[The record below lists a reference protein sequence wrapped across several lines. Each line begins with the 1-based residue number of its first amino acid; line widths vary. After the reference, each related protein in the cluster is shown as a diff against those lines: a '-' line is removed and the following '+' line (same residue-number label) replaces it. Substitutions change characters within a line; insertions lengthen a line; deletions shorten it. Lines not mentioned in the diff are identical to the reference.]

1 MNILG
6 HISIIRGFSVV
17 ACLTAAFAPT
27 LAHGQTRA
35 VETATGPA
43 LMTRTNELVKQNA
56 LPIIRA
62 QAERFRLKIDP
73 ENWIFA
79 SMNDIYVL
87 NVGMSGFER
96 LTTQDLV
103 RGTIIGMICVSAP
116 GEDLAGPLTRDFY
129 AVKAVST
136 TRAQLLDDSGRVV
149 LDDLK
154 MTVSRGS
161 RDPLAGRSV
170 DLTIRRRHF
179 QASYSGPRL
188 SVDVCI
194 GRAC

>member
-6 HISIIRGFSVV
+6 HISTIRGFSVV
-17 ACLTAAFAPT
+17 AWLTVAFVPP
-27 LAHGQTRA
+27 LAQAQTRA

-87 NVGMSGFER
+87 NVGVSGFER
-96 LTTQDLV
+96 LTTEDLG
-103 RGTIIGMICVSAP
+103 RGTIIGMICISAP
-116 GEDLAGPLTRDFY
+116 REDLAGPLTRDFY

-149 LDDLK
+149 LDNLK
-154 MTVSRGS
+154 MTVSRGG
-161 RDPLAGRSV
+161 RDPVAGRSV

-179 QASYSGPRL
+179 QASFDGPIL
-188 SVDVCI
+188 HLNVCI